1 MPEDSSPRGDLH
13 ASVREVEQGLF
24 RAEYLGELNPQDP
37 DARALPD
44 SHLASS
50 ERDVKVWVEEMARGL
65 GYRQVVWHG
74 QKR

>member
-1 MPEDSSPRGDLH
+1 MTGNPSTGGDFH
-13 ASVREVEQGLF
+13 ATIREVEEGVF

-44 SHLASS
+44 AHIASS

-65 GYRQVVWHG
+65 GYRRVVWHAP
-74 QKR
+74 